1 MITSEMPQFQEFHIA
16 GLQHITPQN
25 ALKELQND
33 TAIMIDVSEESEVK
47 HENIPIRNVFYFPMS
62 GIVDQ
67 LKNVPTGKPVIVIC
81 NAGIRSLKVT
91 KWLNLKGIHYTI
103 NLDGGIIVWKAMGL
117 PVGSGFPNEINF
129 SEFKL

>member
-1 MITSEMPQFQEFHIA
+1 MITSEMPQFQEFHIE
-16 GLQHITPQN
+16 GLQHISPQN
-25 ALKELQND
+25 ALKELQNN
-33 TAIMIDVSEESEVK
+33 TAIMIDVREETEVK
-47 HENIPIRNVFYFPMS
+47 HENIPIKNVYCFPMS

-67 LKNVPTGKPVIVIC
+67 LKNIPTGKPVIVIC

-91 KWLNLKGIHYTI
+91 NWLNLKGIHYSV

-117 PVGSGFPNEINF
+117 PVGSGSSNENNF